1 MQETQVLA
9 GQIADPYR
17 EEDKSE
23 VRYALVKENRGLSE
37 TLSHLS
43 YLKTQY
49 EPIQLAKDIRTLQ
62 EASRIQKLNVE
73 IRQILLTELQRR
85 KLIKQI
91 LDNEA

>member
-1 MQETQVLA
+1 MQETQVVA
-9 GQIADPYR
+9 GQLFDKNV
-17 EEDKSE
+17 EESE
-23 VRYALVKENRGLSE
+23 VRFSLVKENRGLSE
-37 TLSHLS
+37 TLSHLV

-62 EASRIQKLNVE
+62 EASRIQKLNGE